1 MKLSCRERQCF
12 RVGEGVVPEGKVKKK
27 KKAKSGR
34 AQELRVT
41 GGAESGQPS
50 GWLKAQRQAQRPLF
64 WRRGRLC
71 LFPDLQLSVCAFRFK
86 LLLVRIPQRPR
97 PQSHG

>member
-27 KKAKSGR
+27 KSKKW

-41 GGAESGQPS
+41 GGAESGQLS
-50 GWLKAQRQAQRPLF
+50 GCLKAQRQAQRPLF

-71 LFPDLQLSVCAFRFK
+71 VFPDLQLSVCAFRFK